1 MSIENEQLLRNELV
15 VKTFT
20 HHSIG
25 KTRFRFSRL
34 VKLKTVSSDRGK
46 NQVYLFFFITIFFVF

>member
-15 VKTFT
+15 VVKTFT
-20 HHSIG
+20 HHGIG

-34 VKLKTVSSDRGK
+34 VK
-46 NQVYLFFFITIFFVF
+46 